1 MLFYRIADGRIA
13 QHWMQFDVGSVISQL
28 TAPVAAS
35 V

>member
-1 MLFYRIADGRIA
+1 MFFYRIADGRIA
-13 QHWMQFDVGSVISQL
+13 QHSMQFDVASVIAQL